1 MVPVVAVKEATLLI
15 PVYQIVGRIQIQND
29 LPRCPP
35 MGLEEH
41 VHHQPIYRRF
51 VPADLLGRVLCRT
64 LGRQFQ
70 SVQRALARQGLTSI
84 SSLFPCP
91 ALRIGLTHHHRQ
103 HRIRSELIVVV
114 QIFIAQTQS
123 VHPLRHQLFDP
134 VFHKSRVPTIPET
147 FGKLFQD
154 PGPFFR
160 FS

>member
-70 SVQRALARQGLTSI
+70 SVHVLLPARAL
-84 SSLFPCP
+84 P
-91 ALRIGLTHHHRQ
+91 
-103 HRIRSELIVVV
+103 RSRACFRVRP
-114 QIFIAQTQS
+114 FGS
-123 VHPLRHQLFDP
+123 V
-134 VFHKSRVPTIPET
+134 SPTIT
-147 FGKLFQD
+147 ASTGSD
-154 PGPFFR
+154 R
-160 FS
+160 S